1 MLGAAAQNSTGP
13 GGFWRRRWRVLA
25 ISFLGWSLLAA
36 IPVTAVYIGNGAPG
50 MAVWWTIFT
59 KIGLY
64 YYLWGL
70 LSPFIYRLTDRLPYS
85 GAGLLVTVSVHLVV
99 LVTLSFALGLV
110 AHQEAWHEWLLG
122 ERAPGYHL
130 MSFFTY
136 ALIVLCCLALK
147 FYRLSL
153 LRQREAA
160 DAKVHAAQLDNQL
173 NRARVDS
180 LMMQM
185 NPHFLFNA
193 LNSIGALID
202 SDQRDRAYQALEK
215 LGELLRRALRLS
227 RADDV
232 ALRQEVS
239 FCKAYLSLEKIRF
252 GERLVVTW
260 DIDPETLDLQVPAF
274 VLQPAIENAI
284 KHAVSVSS
292 TTVTVSISAGIAGNA
307 LTLAIADDGQ
317 AVTPSPTT
325 GGFGISNL
333 RERLQLRYG
342 GTTRVESGSTAGGY
356 RTVVTIPVDLLATG
370 PSG

>member
-1 MLGAAAQNSTGP
+1 MNAATQDAVAADRS
-13 GGFWRRRWRVLA
+13 WRRHWRLLLVSLV
-25 ISFLGWSLLAA
+25 GWTLLAA

-50 MAVWWTIFT
+50 MAVWWTIFS

-70 LSPFIYRLTDRLPYS
+70 LAPFIYQLTDRLPYRGS
-85 GAGLLVTVSVHLVV
+85 GVLVTIPIQLAVLVV
-99 LVTLSFALGLV
+99 LSFGLGFI

-122 ERAPGYHL
+122 RRAAGYHL

-160 DAKVHAAQLDNQL
+160 AAKVHAAQLDNKL

-193 LNSIGALID
+193 LNSIAALVD
-202 SDQRDRAYQALEK
+202 SDQRDRAYQALEQ
-215 LGELLRRALRLS
+215 LGELLRHALNLS

-232 ALRQEVS
+232 ALRQEIR
-239 FCKAYLSLEKIRF
+239 FCKAYLSMEQIRF
-252 GERLVVTW
+252 GDRLNVIW
-260 DIDPETLDLQVPAF
+260 SLDEETLALQVPAF
-274 VLQPAIENAI
+274 VLQPSIENAI
-284 KHAVSVSS
+284 KHAVSLSS
-292 TTVTVSISAGIAGNA
+292 EPVTVTVSASIVDDCLQLSV
-307 LTLAIADDGQ
+307 ADDGQ
-317 AVTPSPTT
+317 VAAASPNT
-325 GGFGISNL
+325 GGFGIANL

-342 GTTRVESGSTAGGY
+342 EITSVDSGSTDGRY
-356 RTVVTIPVDLLATG
+356 RTIVSIPRAKLAAT
-370 PSG
+370 PSA